1 MKVSK
6 LISGVFILY
15 VLLVIPALASET
27 EKQTNTYKGV
37 SELDVS
43 NVTGDIE
50 LSSWDKDYVEVT
62 YVKKAEDE
70 EKLDDI
76 IVDINQKGNLLTID
90 TDMPRNCRRCNV
102 TYTISIPMDFSYLE
116 ANTVTGDVYARNL
129 GIVQKFE
136 AKSTTGDIDAN
147 LSGESFKLNV
157 VTGDIDLRIDKIY
170 KPGKIAI
177 ETITGSVNVSVPEKF
192 SSDIYLSTITGS
204 VRTNFELDKTN
215 IKKKNKLEGVVGD
228 GKGDCNITAI
238 TGSIDLRMK

>member
-76 IVDINQKGNLLTID
+76 IVDINQKGNLLIHQSAG
-90 TDMPRNCRRCNV
+90 RSR
-102 TYTISIPMDFSYLE
+102 L
-116 ANTVTGDVYARNL
+116 
-129 GIVQKFE
+129 
-136 AKSTTGDIDAN
+136 
-147 LSGESFKLNV
+147 
-157 VTGDIDLRIDKIY
+157 
-170 KPGKIAI
+170 
-177 ETITGSVNVSVPEKF
+177 
-192 SSDIYLSTITGS
+192 
-204 VRTNFELDKTN
+204 
-215 IKKKNKLEGVVGD
+215 
-228 GKGDCNITAI
+228 
-238 TGSIDLRMK
+238 